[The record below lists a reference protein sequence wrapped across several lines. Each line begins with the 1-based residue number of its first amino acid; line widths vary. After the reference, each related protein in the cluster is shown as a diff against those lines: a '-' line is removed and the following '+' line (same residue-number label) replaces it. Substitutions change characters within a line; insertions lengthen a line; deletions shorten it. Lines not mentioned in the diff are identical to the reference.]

1 MKKKLIAV
9 LIILLVLFIT
19 AGCSSPQEEAEPEV
33 VWDTLPVEE
42 QGIDVTV
49 TDSAREHMADDWGQ
63 KSSNTALFML
73 IPGSS

>member
-1 MKKKLIAV
+1 MKKKLGV
-9 LIILLVLFIT
+9 ILMILFVFAIT
-19 AGCSSPQEEAEPEV
+19 AGCSSPQEEGPEV
-33 VWDTLPVEE
+33 VWDTLSVEE

-49 TDSAREHMADDWGQ
+49 TDTARDHMADDWEG

>member
-1 MKKKLIAV
+1 MRKLSV
-9 LIILLVLFIT
+9 LLIVLFVLT
-19 AGCSSPQEEAEPEV
+19 LSVGCSSPQEEAAPEV

-42 QGIDVTV
+42 QGIEVTV
-49 TDSAREHMADDWGQ
+49 TETAREHMANDWEA